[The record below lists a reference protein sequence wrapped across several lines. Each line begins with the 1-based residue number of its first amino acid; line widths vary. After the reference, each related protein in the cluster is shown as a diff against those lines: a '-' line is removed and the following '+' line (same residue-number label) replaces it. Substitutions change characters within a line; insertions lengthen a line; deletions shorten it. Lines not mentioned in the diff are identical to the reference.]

1 MICVE
6 MPTKTISLKIEAYE
20 KLKRARR
27 SPEESFSSVVLRA
40 SWPEETVTG
49 AALLAHYRRRGSSF
63 SEDELSRIEEMKIA
77 DGPPEDKW
85 RGT

>member
-27 SPEESFSSVVLRA
+27 SADESFSSVVLRA
-40 SWPEETVTG
+40 TWPEETVSG
-49 AALLAHYRRRGSSF
+49 ASLLARYRGRGPAF

-77 DGPPEDKW
+77 DRPPEDKW